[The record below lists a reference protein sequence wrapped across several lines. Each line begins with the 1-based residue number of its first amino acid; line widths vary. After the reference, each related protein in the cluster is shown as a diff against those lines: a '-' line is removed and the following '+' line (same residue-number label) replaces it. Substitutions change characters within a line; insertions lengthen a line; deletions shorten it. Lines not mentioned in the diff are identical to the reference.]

1 VTVTSFEQPPTN
13 EQVPWSARAL
23 AWGSVAAIVVIV
35 GVVPL
40 ALDRDSFPLSTYPM
54 FSSRR
59 SSTETVDTAI
69 VVDAAGDVIR
79 IDPRDIA
86 GTDEVILAAVTVSD
100 ALRDDTAVALCR
112 DIVTRLDTRLPEGA
126 IVRIVTEK
134 YDAIEWYG
142 GDRTPL
148 STIVHADCAGDE

>member
-1 VTVTSFEQPPTN
+1 MTS
-13 EQVPWSARAL
+13 VPRSARVC
-23 AWGSVAAIVVIV
+23 AWGAVVGIVAIV

-59 SSTETVDTAI
+59 TSTETVDTAI
-69 VVDAAGDVIR
+69 VVDATDQISR

-100 ALRDDTAVALCR
+100 ALRDGSAGLLCD
-112 DIVTRLDTRLPEGA
+112 DIVTRLGTRLPEGA
-126 IVRIVTEK
+126 QVRIVTER
-134 YDAIEWYG
+134 YDAIEWYS
-142 GDRTPL
+142 GDRSPL
-148 STIVHADCAGDE
+148 STVVHAECGGGT